1 VSKDKTILKM
11 KKQVAG
17 ADVVHADG
25 GEIAADDAA
34 LFAVDVDAGVIGP
47 AGVEAAGHDGD
58 GLTRRVFMPR
68 DVAEV
73 LQGAGEQ
80 SGTNEEHE
88 AESHLQND
96 DGFPEADFAGVDV
109 CGSS

>member
-1 VSKDKTILKM
+1 MDSR
-11 KKQVAG
+11 
-17 ADVVHADG
+17 G
-25 GEIAADDAA
+25 GCSCR
-34 LFAVDVDAGVIGP
+34 G
-47 AGVEAAGHDGD
+47 
-58 GLTRRVFMPR
+58 

>member
-1 VSKDKTILKM
+1 MTVMDSR
-11 KKQVAG
+11 
-17 ADVVHADG
+17 G
-25 GEIAADDAA
+25 GCSCR
-34 LFAVDVDAGVIGP
+34 G
-47 AGVEAAGHDGD
+47 
-58 GLTRRVFMPR
+58 